1 MIRTTLADGWT
12 LSLLAGPAPEHVRGA
27 RVAASVPGSVHTDL
41 LAAGLIAD
49 PYLDD
54 NEALLAWIG
63 QCDWRYE
70 TSFAWSARTDAA
82 ELVFEGLDTVATV
95 RLNGEVIAGTRNM
108 HRSYRVDVRDL
119 LVEGRNELQ
128 VDFASAIRAAD
139 AASLELGY
147 RPHVNHHPYNALRK
161 MACSF
166 GWDWGIDTST
176 AGIWKPV
183 ALEEWS
189 VARFASVR
197 PVPTLDGDEGVA
209 TVHVAVARA
218 SREPLRVTAQVAGRT
233 ASVVLGP
240 DETDAVLEVRV
251 PDVRRWWP
259 RGYGEAALY
268 DLDVRLAID
277 SDSPAARAAAHVD
290 RWSHRIGFRTVEFD
304 TTPDAAGTPFTIV
317 VNGQPVFVKGA
328 NWIPDDAFP
337 HRVDRARYA
346 RRLDQAEFAGLNLI
360 RVWGGGIYESADFY
374 ELCDE
379 RGILTWQ
386 DFLLACA
393 AYAEEEPLR
402 SEIEAEAREAVARLG
417 RHPSLVVLNGN
428 NENLWGH
435 HEWNWKLRLDG
446 ATWGAGYYFEL
457 FPSIVAEL
465 APHVGYTPGSPFTPS
480 REPGVPFDTTSH
492 PNDPDH
498 GSMHIWDLW
507 NQKDHPHYRD
517 QRPRFVAEF
526 GWQAPPAWSTLTR
539 SISDEPLTPES
550 PGMLVHQK
558 AMEGNVKLTDG
569 LLPHLRLPNDMRD
582 WHWAMQLNQANAITT
597 AVEWFRSLAP
607 HCMGSIVW
615 QLNDCWPVTS
625 WAAVDGDER
634 AKPLLFALRHAH
646 ADRLLTVQPVDPADP
661 SAGLAVA
668 VVNDTG
674 ERWTGTL
681 AIERL
686 DSSGEV
692 LEAGAVT
699 VTVSPRSVTT
709 VRVPAAVGTAT
720 DAARELLRA
729 RLDDVRG
736 LWFFAEYRDSAL
748 EAPRF
753 AASVEPVVGGVE
765 LRVTAEVLLRDVT
778 PLVDVAD
785 PAASVDDALVTLLPG
800 ETAVFRVATDAA
812 LTLEELTAPEVL
824 RTANQLVAGAS
835 GASAS
840 TDADADGADRLVTVT
855 S

>member
-1 MIRTTLADGWT
+1 VIRTPLADGWT
-12 LSLLAGPAPEHVRGA
+12 LSLLDGPAPEHVRTA
-27 RVAASVPGSVHTDL
+27 RVAATVPGSVHTDL
-41 LAAGLIAD
+41 LAAGLIDD

-63 QCDWRYE
+63 RCDWRYE
-70 TSFAWSARTDAA
+70 TSFEWAPRVSTGSTGSPLGAA

-95 RLNGEVIAGTRNM
+95 RLNGEVVAETRNM
-108 HRSYRVDVRDL
+108 HRSYRVDVRGL
-119 LVEGRNELQ
+119 LREGRNELQ

-176 AGIWKPV
+176 AGLWRPA

-189 VARFASVR
+189 GARLAAVRPIATIDGEEGVVAVHVDVAR
-197 PVPTLDGDEGVA
+197 TDGE
-209 TVHVAVARA
+209 R
-218 SREPLRVTAQVAGRT
+218 LRVTAAIGEHA
-233 ASVVLGP
+233 ASVALGP
-240 DETDAVLEVRV
+240 DETAAVLEVRV
-251 PDVRRWWP
+251 PEVRRWWP

-268 DLDVRLAID
+268 DLDVRVAVD
-277 SDSPAARAAAHVD
+277 SDSPSARAAGPAD
-290 RWSHRIGFRTVEFD
+290 RVTQRIGFRTIEFD
-304 TTPDAAGTPFTIV
+304 TTPDAAGTPFTLV
-317 VNGQPVFVKGA
+317 VNGEPVFVKGA

-402 SEIEAEAREAVARLG
+402 GEIEAEAREAVARLG

-435 HEWNWKLRLDG
+435 QEWNWKLRLDG
-446 ATWGAGYYFEL
+446 ATWGAGYYHEL
-457 FPSIVAEL
+457 FPAIVAEL

-480 REPGVPFDTTSH
+480 REPGVPFDTESH
-492 PNDPDH
+492 PNDPAH

-517 QRPRFVAEF
+517 VRPRFVAEF
-526 GWQAPPAWSTLTR
+526 GWQAPPAWATLTR
-539 SISDEPLTPES
+539 SVSDAPLTPES

-569 LLPHLRLPNDMRD
+569 LLPHLRLPNEMHD

-634 AKPLLFALRHAH
+634 AKPLLHALRAAH
-646 ADRLLTVQPVDPADP
+646 ADRLVTVQPADPADP
-661 SAGLAVA
+661 SAGLVVA
-668 VVNDTG
+668 VVNDTA
-674 ERWTGTL
+674 EPWTGSL

-686 DSSGEV
+686 GFDGDLRAAESV
-692 LEAGAVT
+692 V
-699 VTVSPRSVTT
+699 VSAAARSVAT
-709 VRVPAAVGTAT
+709 VAVPSAVAETT
-720 DAARELLRA
+720 DAAGELLRA
-729 RLDDVRG
+729 GLDGVRG

-748 EAPRF
+748 DVGRF
-753 AASVEPVVGGVE
+753 SAELQQRAGGVA
-765 LRVTAEVLLRDVT
+765 LRVTAESLLRDVT
-778 PLVDVAD
+778 LLVDKVD
-785 PAASVDDALVTLLPG
+785 PAASVDRALVTLLPG
-800 ETAVFRVATDAA
+800 ESAVFEVTTDAA
-812 LTLEELTAPEVL
+812 PTLEQLTAREVL
-824 RTANQLVAGAS
+824 RTANQLVAS
-835 GASAS
+835 
-840 TDADADGADRLVTVT
+840 
-855 S
+855 

>member
-1 MIRTTLADGWT
+1 MIRTPLTDGWT
-12 LSLLAGPAPEHVRGA
+12 LSVLDGPAPESVRAA
-27 RVAASVPGSVHTDL
+27 RVPATVPGSVHTDL

-63 QCDWRYE
+63 LCDWRYE
-70 TSFAWSARTDAA
+70 TQFEWQAPAATGSARSAA

-95 RLNGEVIAGTRNM
+95 RLNGSVVAKTRNM
-108 HRSYRVDVRDL
+108 HRSYRFDVRGL
-119 LVEGRNELQ
+119 LREGRNELQ

-139 AASLELGY
+139 AASLELGS
-147 RPHVNHHPYNALRK
+147 RPHANHHPYNALRK

-166 GWDWGIDTST
+166 GWDWGIDTTT
-176 AGIWKPV
+176 AGLWRPA

-189 VARFASVR
+189 VARLAAVR
-197 PVPTLDGDEGVA
+197 PVATLDGTEGVVA
-209 TVHVAVARA
+209 VHVDVARTTEDA
-218 SREPLRVTAQVAGRT
+218 LRVTATIGGREAAAALAPGET
-233 ASVVLGP
+233 HVVL
-240 DETDAVLEVRV
+240 DVRV
-251 PDVRRWWP
+251 PEVRRWWP
-259 RGYGEAALY
+259 RGYGDATLY
-268 DLDVRLAID
+268 DLDVRVVVD
-277 SDSPAARAAAHVD
+277 SDSPADRAARPAD
-290 RWSHRIGFRTVEFD
+290 RVTQRIGFRTVEFD
-304 TTPDAAGTPFTIV
+304 TTPDAAGAPFTIV

-346 RRLDQAEFAGLNLI
+346 RRLDQAEFAGLNLV
-360 RVWGGGIYESADFY
+360 RVWGGGIYESDDFY

-446 ATWGAGYYFEL
+446 ATWGAGYYHEL
-457 FPSIVAEL
+457 FPAIVAEL
-465 APHVGYTPGSPFTPS
+465 APHVGYTPGSPFTP
-480 REPGVPFDTTSH
+480 GADGGFDTESH
-492 PNDPDH
+492 PNDPSR
-498 GSMHIWDLW
+498 GSMHLWDLW
-507 NQKDHPHYRD
+507 NRKDHPHYRD
-517 QRPRFVAEF
+517 HRPRFAAEF
-526 GWQAPPAWSTLTR
+526 GWQAPPAWATLAGAV
-539 SISDEPLTPES
+539 SDVPLTPES

-558 AMEGNVKLTDG
+558 APDGNAKLTDR
-569 LLPHLRLPNDMRD
+569 LLAHLRLPNEMGD

-634 AKPLLFALRHAH
+634 AKPLLFALRAAH
-646 ADRLLTVQPVDPADP
+646 ADRLVTWQPADPADP
-661 SAGLAVA
+661 SAGLVVA
-668 VVNDTG
+668 VVNDTAEAWG
-674 ERWTGTL
+674 GSL
-681 AIERL
+681 ALERL
-686 DSSGEV
+686 GYDGGVRAAESV
-692 LEAGAVT
+692 V
-699 VTVSPRSVTT
+699 VSVAPRSVET
-709 VRVPAAVGTAT
+709 VAVPAAVATAT
-720 DAARELLRA
+720 DAAGELLRA

-748 EAPRF
+748 DPGRF
-753 AASVEPVVGGVE
+753 SADLEKRDGGVA
-765 LRVTAEVLLRDVT
+765 LRVTAESLLRDVAL
-778 PLVDVAD
+778 LVDRVD
-785 PAASVDDALVTLLPG
+785 PAASVDRALVTLLPG
-800 ETAVFRVATDAA
+800 ESAVFEVTTAA
-812 LTLEELTAPEVL
+812 APTLERLTAREVL
-824 RTANQLVAGAS
+824 RTANQLV
-835 GASAS
+835 
-840 TDADADGADRLVTVT
+840 VP
-855 S
+855 

>member
-183 ALEEWS
+183 VLEEWS

-218 SREPLRVTAQVAGRT
+218 SRKPLRVTAQVAGHT

-277 SDSPAARAAAHVD
+277 SDSSAARAAGHVD

-393 AYAEEEPLR
+393 AYAEEEPIR

-446 ATWGAGYYFEL
+446 ATWGAGYYHEL
-457 FPSIVAEL
+457 FPAIVAEL

-480 REPGVPFDTTSH
+480 REPGAAFDTASH

-517 QRPRFVAEF
+517 RRPRFVAEF

-539 SISDEPLTPES
+539 SISDDPLTPES

-569 LLPHLRLPNDMRD
+569 LLPHLRLPSDMRD

-646 ADRLLTVQPVDPADP
+646 ADRLVTVQPADPADP

-668 VVNDTG
+668 VVNDTA

-686 DSSGEV
+686 DDAGEV
-692 LEAGAVT
+692 LEADSVT
-699 VTVSPRSVTT
+699 VTVAARSVTT

-753 AASVEPVVGGVE
+753 AASVEPVDGGME